1 MGDDAAPH
9 GGSRPG
15 TQHSSRPGSQRHAIR
30 NWDPNGAD
38 AQFLS
43 NFLDRW
49 DKIARQ
55 RELMA
60 GWSTWLELLRTYRKL
75 KERRER
81 MQMHASFFGLLRE
94 HAPGGRVASVV
105 ESMVTWVNY
114 TGVFG
119 DIGREAKKLLC
130 QNMRLRT
137 YRTGDLLWLQGDRA
151 HHYFL
156 LHAGL
161 VRLYRHSTPSMLQD
175 ARLLLGKSRKVPLR
189 RAVHGAEEVRAPAP
203 APAAGVGAAPSST
216 PPGAAKTMRRSGTR
230 RLFPRSFRASAS
242 MDGVLW
248 R

>member
-81 MQMHASFFGLLRE
+81 MQMHGRGGL
-94 HAPGGRVASVV
+94 A
-105 ESMVTWVNY
+105 N
-114 TGVFG
+114 
-119 DIGREAKKLLC
+119 
-130 QNMRLRT
+130 
-137 YRTGDLLWLQGDRA
+137 
-151 HHYFL
+151 
-156 LHAGL
+156 
-161 VRLYRHSTPSMLQD
+161 
-175 ARLLLGKSRKVPLR
+175 
-189 RAVHGAEEVRAPAP
+189 
-203 APAAGVGAAPSST
+203 
-216 PPGAAKTMRRSGTR
+216 
-230 RLFPRSFRASAS
+230 ASAS
-242 MDGVLW
+242 ASGS
-248 R
+248 